1 MLLKVKSNQRM
12 INSMMMMTIITT
24 NDKTDD

>member
-12 INSMMMMTIITT
+12 INVMMMTTMITT
-24 NDKTDD
+24 NDETDD